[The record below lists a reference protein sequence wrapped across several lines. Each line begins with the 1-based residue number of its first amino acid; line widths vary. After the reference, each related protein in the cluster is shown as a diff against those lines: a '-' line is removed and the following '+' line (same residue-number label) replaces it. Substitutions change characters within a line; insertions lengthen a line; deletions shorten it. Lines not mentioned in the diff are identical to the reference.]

1 MTVSTGTPKSF
12 TRDDLR
18 VLDLLDHPIWV
29 FDIVNKSMWWG
40 NTLAVEYWNA
50 TSLDDLISRNFKDD
64 MSDAVHKKNL
74 DTLERLRRNE
84 RVSESVRLHI
94 SLCCREGKGGKT
106 LPVRWMVEWMPG
118 ARFEDFSLL
127 LCDIFYSRFNSK

>member
-1 MTVSTGTPKSF
+1 MTVSTSTKPKSF

-84 RVSESVRLHI
+84 RVSESVRFYI
-94 SLCCREGKGGKT
+94 SFEGRSSVAK
-106 LPVRWMVEWMPG
+106 
-118 ARFEDFSLL
+118 RFWDVLL
-127 LCDIFYSRFNSK
+127 DGSVDAPR